1 VGTVRT
7 LKPGDRGYRPPPP
20 PTPTQ
25 RPPEQTLPEPVYTG
39 PSKEDFEKAIES
51 VRPAITAALGGDNSR
66 VTRHIMIFWSH
77 LLSNDA
83 LKLTTPQSYAG
94 AVLSAAQLGLEV
106 GPLNECS
113 VQTRQR
119 QVEDTWETVAVF
131 SIDYPGWLDII
142 YRNTDVLTVKADA
155 VRKQDQIEHESG
167 DREFLRHTFD
177 PSADR
182 GEIVSW
188 YAYARLKGAF
198 IYEMIS
204 RKEVERIRDQY
215 SRKKDRYTGE
225 LKELKGAWKDELEG
239 MGEKTVLKRLTKWLR
254 KRGKNDLQLANELDD
269 NVRIGEVVDEET
281 GEIT

>member
-1 VGTVRT
+1 MGTVRT
-7 LKPGDRGYRPPPP
+7 LKPGDRGYRPPPAP
-20 PTPTQ
+20 
-25 RPPEQTLPEPVYTG
+25 RPVEQPQPQPDTIEDTG
-39 PSKEDFEKAIES
+39 PRKADFEKAIES
-51 VRPAITAALGGDNSR
+51 LRPAIIAAMGGDNQR
-66 VTRHIMIFWSH
+66 ATRHIMIFWSH
-77 LLSNDA
+77 LLSNNS

-113 VQTRQR
+113 IQTRQR
-119 QVEDTWETVAVF
+119 EVEGNWETVAVF

-155 VRKQDQIEHESG
+155 VRKQDNIEHESG
-167 DREFLRHTFD
+167 DREFLRHSFD
-177 PSADR
+177 PSVDR
-182 GEIVSW
+182 GDIVSW

-225 LKELKGAWKDELEG
+225 LKEIKGAWKDELEG

-254 KRGKNDLQLANELDD
+254 KRGKGDLQLANELDD
-269 NVRIGEVVDEET
+269 NVRIGEVVDEIT
-281 GEIT
+281 GEIL